1 MARALMNIL
10 IVASVILLPRSEA
23 AISVKVGNCSC
34 LKYSPHVILILALIF
49 TNDVKDRKRELS

>member
-1 MARALMNIL
+1 MARSLMNIL

-23 AISVKVGNCSC
+23 AIFLKVGNCSY

-49 TNDVKDRKRELS
+49 TNDTLIN